1 MTAQADRQFGGV
13 RLSGVG
19 SRLLSG
25 AEFLLG
31 AGIVIGHN
39 LLQTL
44 PNEVPI
50 LFVLGLASLR
60 LRDRSWAGFGI
71 GRPRSWIF
79 VILLAVFAAA
89 IRIGGDELAIGPIVA
104 QFWPPTE
111 TPEDFTAI
119 AGDPL
124 VAAKWLAIVWT
135 FAAIGEEFGYR
146 GYLVNRAAGA
156 LGGSKSAYWFAVL
169 AVAVLFGLAH
179 YWNGPAGM
187 IGSGFAGLVFG
198 AVYLISG
205 RNLWAAVLAHGFVDS
220 FGIFALYTGLA
231 S

>member
-1 MTAQADRQFGGV
+1 MAAQADRQFDTG
-13 RLSGVG
+13 RLSGAG

-25 AEFLLG
+25 VEFLLG
-31 AGIVIGHN
+31 ATIVIGHN
-39 LLQTL
+39 LFQAL

-60 LRDRSWAGFGI
+60 LRDRSWDGFGI
-71 GRPRSWIF
+71 RRPRSWIIL
-79 VILLAVFAAA
+79 ILLALVAAA
-89 IRIGGDELAIGPIVA
+89 LRIAGDELAIGPFVA
-104 QFWPPTE
+104 QIWPPNE

-119 AGDPL
+119 AGNPL
-124 VAAKWLAIVWT
+124 VAAKWFAIVWT

-156 LGGSKSAYWFAVL
+156 LGGSARAYWLAVL

-205 RNLWAAVLAHGFVDS
+205 RNLWACVLAHGFVDT
-220 FGIFALYTGLA
+220 FGIFALYTGIA

>member
-1 MTAQADRQFGGV
+1 MTAQANREFSGG
-13 RLSGVG
+13 RLSGAG

-39 LLQTL
+39 LFEAL

-50 LFVLGLASLR
+50 LFVLGLVSLR
-60 LRDRSWAGFGI
+60 LRDRSWDGFGI
-71 GRPRSWIF
+71 RRPRSWIIL
-79 VILLAVFAAA
+79 ILLAVFAAA
-89 IRIGGDELAIGPIVA
+89 LRIAGDELAIGPLVA
-104 QFWPPTE
+104 QIWPPNE
-111 TPEDFTAI
+111 TPEEFTAI
-119 AGDPL
+119 AGNPL

-146 GYLVNRAAGA
+146 GYLVSRAAGA
-156 LGGSKSAYWFAVL
+156 LGGGKSAYWLAVL

-205 RNLWAAVLAHGFVDS
+205 RNLWASVLAHGFVDS